1 MTQQQFDE
9 LLSWFEP
16 TDRERAGEK
25 YESVRR
31 SLIKI
36 LTWGG
41 CVDAEDVADET
52 FNRVAAKVG
61 ELKKTFEGDPAL
73 YLYGVAKMLMKECRR
88 KALMQAPLE
97 EAGESAVLPAD
108 EDEEEDLMRESECLR
123 VCLNGLSP
131 GDRELILAY
140 YAKDKQAKI
149 RHRKELAGRLG
160 IMSNALRVRVYRIR
174 AALEHCIERCL
185 KDGGPDETD

>member
-9 LLSWFEP
+9 LLSWFDP

-41 CVDAEDVADET
+41 CIDAEDVADEA
-52 FNRVAAKVG
+52 FNRVAARVE
-61 ELKKTFEGDPAL
+61 ELKKTFKGDPAL

-88 KALMQAPLE
+88 RALTQVPLE
-97 EAGESAVLPAD
+97 EADEPATPPAE
-108 EDEEEDLMRESECLR
+108 EDEEEDLGRESECLR
-123 VCLNGLSP
+123 LCLDRLSP

-140 YAKDKQAKI
+140 YAKEKQAKI
-149 RHRKELAGRLG
+149 QHRKELALGLG
-160 IMSNALRVRVYRIR
+160 IMSNALRVRVHRIR
-174 AALEHCIERCL
+174 VVVEECIERCL
-185 KDGGPDETD
+185 KEKGRDETD